1 MLFIEK
7 GQLGIQNDSLHVRL
21 LHGVSRRRL
30 ECCCGERARQEL
42 SVAVTRVVMEL
53 AKGMRGNRG
62 HRCEPI
68 AILHAPRSQK

>member
-1 MLFIEK
+1 MLLWGE
-7 GQLGIQNDSLHVRL
+7 GQAGA
-21 LHGVSRRRL
+21 
-30 ECCCGERARQEL
+30 ECGSHQGGDGM
-42 SVAVTRVVMEL
+42 VMEL